1 MELLGIN
8 LGYFLVHTL
17 NFLLIMLILTALV
30 YKPIINALEN
40 RRQKIAQGLEDS
52 RVAAEARANAEQDAT
67 KIFTEAQAKAGQ
79 MVREATE
86 RAETASKDVRA
97 AAESEAAKAREA
109 ALAGLEEEKVRMLG
123 DLRGQVAALSIAA
136 AQKLIGE
143 ALDEKRQHT
152 LLTEF
157 FSGVKSGKVVV
168 LEGVEISGAHAE
180 ITSALPLTASEQE
193 SVKND
198 VLARMGKAASVTFR
212 VDPVILGGLLIRVGD
227 KVIDGTVAGKL
238 ESLRQTLR

>member
-52 RVAAEARANAEQDAT
+52 RVAAEARANAEQDAA

-109 ALAGLEEEKVRMLG
+109 ALAELDEEKVRMLG

-193 SVKND
+193 AVKND

-227 KVIDGTVAGKL
+227 KVLDGTVAGKL